1 MYAEP
6 QDIAIG
12 GLIDTARTRPTWAE
26 RAAPVAGFTTPALP
40 RILRSLRARAI
51 GLLFPAT
58 LLLLWD
64 LSARYGWL
72 PRQILPDPRLVL
84 QTFQDFIATGDL
96 AFHTGI
102 SLRRLLLG
110 FSLGASTGLL
120 FGIAMGLSR
129 KFEDYFD
136 PLFLALAQ
144 IPSLGWIPF
153 VMILVGIDEGLKII
167 IIAKAT
173 FVPVALN
180 SYKGIR
186 NVPASY
192 LEVGRVLTFGPR
204 LTLRRIVL
212 PAAVPPIFTGIRYG
226 LTHAWM
232 ALVAVELVVSS
243 EGIGYLTV
251 WGRQLFQLDILLMAM
266 VVIGVIG
273 FTLDRS
279 LALIE
284 RRLDRWRLVAA

>member
-6 QDIAIG
+6 QDIATG
-12 GLIDTARTRPTWAE
+12 GLIDTARLRPTWAE
-26 RAAPVAGFTTPALP
+26 RAAPIAGFGPQALP
-40 RILRSLRARAI
+40 RILRSLRALAV
-51 GLLFPAT
+51 GLFFPAA

-84 QTFQDFIATGDL
+84 LTFQDFIVSGDL
-96 AFHTGI
+96 LFHTEI

-110 FSLGASTGLL
+110 FAVGASTGLL
-120 FGIAMGLSR
+120 FGVAMGLSR

-204 LTLRRIVL
+204 LTLRKIVL

-251 WGRQLFQLDILLMAM
+251 WGRQLFQLDILLMAL

-273 FTLDRS
+273 FALDRS

>member
-12 GLIDTARTRPTWAE
+12 GLIDTARPRPTWSE
-26 RAAPVAGFTTPALP
+26 RAAPIAGFGTRVAP
-40 RILRSLRARAI
+40 RLLRSLRSLAV
-51 GLLFPAT
+51 GLIFPAA

-84 QTFQDFIATGDL
+84 QTFRDFIVTGDL
-96 AFHTGI
+96 LFHTEI

-110 FSLGASTGLL
+110 FSVGASTGLL
-120 FGIAMGLSR
+120 FGVAMGLSR
-129 KFEDYFD
+129 RFEDYFD

-204 LTLRRIVL
+204 LTLRKIVL

-273 FTLDRS
+273 FILDRS
-279 LALIE
+279 LALVE